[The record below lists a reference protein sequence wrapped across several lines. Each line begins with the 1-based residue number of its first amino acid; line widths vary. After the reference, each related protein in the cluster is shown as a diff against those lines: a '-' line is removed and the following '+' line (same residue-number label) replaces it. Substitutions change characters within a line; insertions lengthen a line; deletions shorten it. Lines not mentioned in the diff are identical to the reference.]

1 MDLFSTCFLHLFLD
15 HFLGFVLVFSLG
27 FVLGGYLDHKLGS
40 LFLFSTLGAF
50 CDAYSKVII
59 TKAADA
65 MHISTCDEIITGNN
79 NDKTNL

>member
-1 MDLFSTCFLHLFLD
+1 MELFSTCFLHLFLD
-15 HFLGFVLVFSLG
+15 HFLGFDPVFSLG